1 MTIESLVGNDLEG
14 SYRGLIEVASQ
25 HLSEVLVAFKVIVSN
40 PRLNRTTPKCR
51 YRMWPFKQPAY
62 FYRANTRKTF
72 WEPELHGFF
81 GAEYRVR
88 NPIPT
93 AHMSKDGPTC
103 FHIESKQI
111 MRRKRDLICMT
122 TSTVS

>member
-14 SYRGLIEVASQ
+14 SYRGLIEVASR

-51 YRMWPFKQPAY
+51 YRMWPFKQPAC

-72 WEPELHGFF
+72 WEPEIHGFLWCWISC
-81 GAEYRVR
+81 AESYSHCTDVQRQ
-88 NPIPT
+88 
-93 AHMSKDGPTC
+93 AHMLSY
-103 FHIESKQI
+103 
-111 MRRKRDLICMT
+111 
-122 TSTVS
+122 